1 MEPTQCITASRD
13 GRRLTGMA
21 AGIVCLALLS
31 TLAPAS
37 PTVAPDKKVQV
48 QANYGKLPLSF
59 EANQGQTDAQVKF
72 LARGQGYTL
81 FLTPT
86 ETVLSLNKPQ
96 VKAKTRTSSLTKS
109 MPPSEMTSSVLRMQL
124 VGANSAAKMVGREP
138 LPGKINYL
146 IGKEPSQWHTQVPTY
161 GKVAYKSVYP
171 GIDLVYY
178 GNQGQLE
185 YDFVVAPGA
194 DPHNIK
200 LAFKGSSH
208 IEVSP
213 AGELVLHTANGD
225 IRMHK
230 PVIYQEID
238 GARKSII
245 GGYVLKDGQ
254 TVSFQVATY
263 DATRPLIIDP
273 VLVYSTYLGGSS
285 GDGGAS
291 IAVDQLGR
299 TYVTGSTRSSGFPL
313 KNVPQ
318 PTHGGDSDAF
328 VAQLTADGRAL
339 RYATYLGGSRF
350 DGGEGIAVD
359 LRGQAYVT
367 GSTGSPDFPTKNAL
381 QPVLGRLDGDA
392 FVAKLSA
399 DGSALRYATYLGGT
413 RFDRGS
419 GIAVDLRG
427 QAYVVG
433 TTESLDFPTINALQ
447 ATLRGHSDVF
457 VAQLKADGSALRY
470 STYLGGSGYLDQ
482 GRGIAVDLRG
492 QAYVTGNTQ
501 SPDFPTKNAVQPSFG
516 GERGS
521 DVDAFAAKLSADGKA
536 LRYSTFLGGNKSDF
550 GSGIAVDLRGQA
562 YVVGGT
568 QSPDFPTKNALQPAL
583 SGPGD
588 AFVVQFSAD
597 GSALRYSTYLGGS
610 GGDEGSGIAVN
621 LRGQAYVTGGT
632 NSADFPIVNALQLV
646 LGDSSGDFGDAFAVQ
661 FATDGMTL
669 RYSTYLGGSSGDGG
683 NGIAVDPRGQV
694 YVVGSTNSSDFPT
707 HNALQ
712 PIFGGGSSDAFV
724 TKIRR

>member
-1 MEPTQCITASRD
+1 MDPTQCMTVNRD

-21 AGIVCLALLS
+21 AGMFVLTFLSPLALAGPV
-31 TLAPAS
+31 TQNTRA
-37 PTVAPDKKVQV
+37 QV

-59 EANQGQTDAQVKF
+59 EANQGQTNAQVKF

-81 FLTPT
+81 FLTPS
-86 ETVLSLNKPQ
+86 ETVLSLKKSQ
-96 VKAKTRTSSLTKS
+96 AKAMTRTSSTKS
-109 MPPSEMTSSVLRMQL
+109 MSPSEMTGSVLRMQL
-124 VGANSAAKMVGREP
+124 VGGNSAPQVIGKEA
-138 LPGKINYL
+138 LPGYANYL
-146 IGKEPSQWHTQVPTY
+146 IGRDPSQWYTQVPTY
-161 GKVAYKSVYP
+161 SKVAYKSVYP

-194 DPHNIK
+194 NPHNIK
-200 LAFKGSSH
+200 LAFRGVDK

-213 AGELVLHTANGD
+213 AGELILRTADGA

-230 PVIYQEID
+230 PVIYQQI
-238 GARKSII
+238 GGSRRPIA
-245 GGYVLKDGQ
+245 GGYVIKAGQ

-273 VLVYSTYLGGSS
+273 VLVYSTYLGGSD
-285 GDGGAS
+285 GDVGAS

-313 KNVPQ
+313 KDVLQ
-318 PTHGGDSDAF
+318 PTYGGGSDAF
-328 VAQLTADGRAL
+328 VVQLTADGRAL
-339 RYATYLGGSRF
+339 RYATYLGGSGF

-367 GSTGSPDFPTKNAL
+367 GSTQSPDFPTKNAL

-399 DGSALRYATYLGGT
+399 DGRALRYATYLGGT

-447 ATLRGHSDVF
+447 ATLKGHSDVF

-516 GERGS
+516 GEGGS
-521 DVDAFAAKLSADGKA
+521 DVDAFVAKLSTDGKA
-536 LRYSTFLGGNKSDF
+536 LRYATFLGGNKSDF

-562 YVVGGT
+562 VVTGGT
-568 QSPDFPTKNALQPAL
+568 QSPDFPTKNALQPVL
-583 SGPGD
+583 TGPSD

-597 GSALRYSTYLGGS
+597 GSTLRYATYLGGN
-610 GGDEGSGIAVN
+610 GGDEGNGIAVDQ
-621 LRGQAYVTGGT
+621 RGQAYVTGST
-632 NSADFPIVNALQLV
+632 RSPDFPVANALQPV
-646 LGDSSGDFGDAFAVQ
+646 LADSSGDFGDAFAVQ
-661 FATDGMTL
+661 FAADGTTL
-669 RYSTYLGGSSGDGG
+669 RYSTYLGGNSGDGS
-683 NGIAVDPRGQV
+683 NGIAVDPRGHV
-694 YVVGSTNSSDFPT
+694 YVTGSTNSPDFPT

-712 PIFGGGSSDAFV
+712 PTFGGGPSDAFV
-724 TKIRR
+724 IKIRR

>member
-1 MEPTQCITASRD
+1 MDPTQCMTVNRD
-13 GRRLTGMA
+13 DRRLTGMA
-21 AGIVCLALLS
+21 AGMLVLTFLSPLAS
-31 TLAPAS
+31 ADPA
-37 PTVAPDKKVQV
+37 VPDVKAQV
-48 QANYGKLPLSF
+48 QTNYGKLPLSF
-59 EANQGQTDAQVKF
+59 EANQGQTNAQVKF

-86 ETVLSLNKPQ
+86 ETILSLKKSQ
-96 VKAKTRTSSLTKS
+96 AKAMSRTSSLTKS
-109 MPPSEMTSSVLRMQL
+109 MPPSEMTGSVLRMQL
-124 VGANSAAKMVGREP
+124 VGGNSAPQVIGKEA
-138 LPGKINYL
+138 LPGYANYL
-146 IGKEPSQWHTQVPTY
+146 IGKDPSQWHTQVPTY

-194 DPHNIK
+194 NLHNIK
-200 LAFKGSSH
+200 LAFRGVDK

-213 AGELVLHTANGD
+213 AGELILRAADSD

-230 PVIYQEID
+230 PVIYQQID
-238 GARKSII
+238 GNRRPIA
-245 GGYVLKDGQ
+245 GGYVIKVGQ

-273 VLVYSTYLGGSS
+273 VLVYSTYLGGSD
-285 GDGGAS
+285 GDVGSS

-299 TYVTGSTRSSGFPL
+299 AYVTGNTRSSGFPL

-328 VAQLTADGRAL
+328 VAQFTADGRAL
-339 RYATYLGGSRF
+339 RYATYLGGSGF

-367 GSTGSPDFPTKNAL
+367 GSTRSPDFPTKNAL

-427 QAYVVG
+427 QAYIVG
-433 TTESLDFPTINALQ
+433 TTESLDFPTRNALQ

-501 SPDFPTKNAVQPSFG
+501 SPDFPTKNAVQPNFG

-521 DVDAFAAKLSADGKA
+521 DVDAFVAKLSADGKA
-536 LRYSTFLGGNKSDF
+536 LRYATFLGGNKSDF

-562 YVVGGT
+562 TVTGGT
-568 QSPDFPTKNALQPAL
+568 QSPDFPTKNALQPVL

-597 GSALRYSTYLGGS
+597 GSTLSYSTYLGGS
-610 GGDEGSGIAVN
+610 GGDGGSSIAVD
-621 LRGQAYVTGGT
+621 LRGQAYVIGSTR
-632 NSADFPIVNALQLV
+632 SPDFPVVNAQQPV

-661 FATDGMTL
+661 FAADGMML

-683 NGIAVDPRGQV
+683 NGIAVDPRGHV
-694 YVVGSTNSSDFPT
+694 YVTGSTNSPDFPT

-712 PIFGGGSSDAFV
+712 PTFSGGPSDAFV
-724 TKIRR
+724 AKIRR